1 MRQACAVGLSFSNR
15 FIVYVWTGK
24 NDAKTLGVDS
34 NFFKKE
40 KKSCVFKRIPIRVD
54 GAKPR
59 WNLIV
64 RVKGDL
70 RKSVG
75 SDWRFNNLSGSHLQ
89 SQVTVGNSN
98 ECSDALVFV
107 VTERWKSN
115 LVGCEDGEWWLV
127 HYDQIRLV
135 SEGRSRFVTW

>member
-75 SDWRFNNLSGSHLQ
+75 SD
-89 SQVTVGNSN
+89 
-98 ECSDALVFV
+98 
-107 VTERWKSN
+107 
-115 LVGCEDGEWWLV
+115 
-127 HYDQIRLV
+127 
-135 SEGRSRFVTW
+135 